1 MIQSKH
7 DQAQS
12 DILTGGCLEV
22 NRRRMTHIATYIS
35 GSGVSSR
42 NAVAPTFAPP
52 MSDHR
57 GPEAAR

>member
-22 NRRRMTHIATYIS
+22 NRRRMTTHRYVYIGERCFQQECGRS
-35 GSGVSSR
+35 DVCTTNVR
-42 NAVAPTFAPP
+42 PP
-52 MSDHR
+52 WT
-57 GPEAAR
+57 